1 VKAAFDEN
9 GIEFARR
16 EVRVAIPG
24 IGPERELTEAGM
36 SAIAGSAAQAVQ
48 DKIAAGTPPDPQT

>member
-1 VKAAFDEN
+1 MKASFNAN

-24 IGPERELTEAGM
+24 LEGAEHLTEEQKLQIPGRSDLSCA
-36 SAIAGSAAQAVQ
+36 
-48 DKIAAGTPPDPQT
+48 KP